1 MGRSAGRTPE
11 QTRRLLLDAAGSVIR
26 SRGITATLDDIAQA
40 AGISKGGLIY
50 HFASKDQLIL
60 ALAEDAADA
69 FRTSVLNA
77 VDVAEPAR
85 GRLTRAYVRSC
96 FDVARSQPAMR
107 DDLRLSVQLMS
118 SPDVNELNRQDA
130 KRWDEDL
137 RADGLPD
144 DVLTLVI
151 AAADGASSAPLWGG
165 STDTH
170 HYARL
175 RDQLIALTLGS
186 EGTV

>member
-26 SRGITATLDDIAQA
+26 TRGIAATLDEIADA

-60 ALAEDAADA
+60 ALATDALDA
-69 FRTSVLNA
+69 FRTAVLNA
-77 VDVAEPAR
+77 VDVTEPSP
-85 GRLTRAYVRSC
+85 GQLTRAYIRCC
-96 FDVARSQPAMR
+96 FDVSHNEPATR
-107 DDLRLSVQLMS
+107 EDLRLAVQLMS
-118 SPDVNELNRQDA
+118 SADVNELNRLDSM
-130 KRWDEDL
+130 KWDEDL

-151 AAADGASSAPLWGG
+151 AAADGVSSAPLWGG
-165 STDTH
+165 LTDTQ
-170 HYARL
+170 HYNRL
-175 RDQLIALTLGS
+175 RDQLIAMTFEPPRS
-186 EGTV
+186 